1 MKDTEIKRLLSAH
14 FVSVMSIILTTI
26 VPPFFLENFSVLGTH
41 LIWLCICSICV
52 TTVNIIL
59 YIILK
64 PNPSSKRISF
74 AHKVT
79 KFLKCCVVFFI
90 SCILFHGIIVLYG
103 APLIESVLETFLF
116 AVLLSTFT
124 TLHCL
129 CMLGPNIQAWIRVF
143 SKNGSGPFPVPSELP
158 LATWLASLLHLCG
171 YTGIGSSLHTKADNG
186 CREKRMTSDLR
197 MLKILTPP
205 MRGREG
211 TEDVVSPPRPLSLP
225 SEA

>member
-1 MKDTEIKRLLSAH
+1 MKDTEIKRLLCAH
-14 FVSVMSIILTTI
+14 VISVLSIILTTI
-26 VPPFFLENFSVLGTH
+26 VPPLFLENFSVLGTH

-79 KFLKCCVVFFI
+79 RFLKCCVFFFI

-103 APLIESVLETFLF
+103 APLVESVLETFLF

-129 CMLGPNIQAWIRVF
+129 CMLGPNIQAWIKVF
-143 SKNGSGPFPVPSELP
+143 SKNGAMSIWDNSLQITTMCTIVGAWFGAFPIP
-158 LATWLASLLHLCG
+158 LDWDRPWQIWPISCSLGATFG
-171 YTGIGSSLHTKADNG
+171 YVAGLIIAPLWIYWNRKQ
-186 CREKRMTSDLR
+186 
-197 MLKILTPP
+197 LTYKS
-205 MRGREG
+205 R
-211 TEDVVSPPRPLSLP
+211 
-225 SEA
+225 

>member
-14 FVSVMSIILTTI
+14 IVSVLSIILTTI
-26 VPPFFLENFSVLGTH
+26 VPPLFLENFSVLGTH

-79 KFLKCCVVFFI
+79 KFLKCCVFFFI

-129 CMLGPNIQAWIRVF
+129 CMLGPNFQAWIRVF
-143 SKNGSGPFPVPSELP
+143 SKNGAMSIWDNSLQITTMCSIVGAWFGAFPIP
-158 LATWLASLLHLCG
+158 LDWDRPWQIWPISCSLGATFG
-171 YTGIGSSLHTKADNG
+171 YVAGLIIAPLWIYWNRKQ
-186 CREKRMTSDLR
+186 
-197 MLKILTPP
+197 LTYKS
-205 MRGREG
+205 R
-211 TEDVVSPPRPLSLP
+211 
-225 SEA
+225 

>member
-14 FVSVMSIILTTI
+14 IVSVLSISLTTI
-26 VPPFFLENFSVLGTH
+26 VPPLFLENFSVLGTH

-79 KFLKCCVVFFI
+79 KFLKCCVFFFI

-143 SKNGSGPFPVPSELP
+143 SKNGAMSIWDNSLQITTMCSIVGAWLGAFPIP
-158 LATWLASLLHLCG
+158 LDWDRPWQIWPISCSLGATFG
-171 YTGIGSSLHTKADNG
+171 YVAGLIIAPLWIYWNRKQ
-186 CREKRMTSDLR
+186 
-197 MLKILTPP
+197 LTYKS
-205 MRGREG
+205 R
-211 TEDVVSPPRPLSLP
+211 
-225 SEA
+225 

>member
-14 FVSVMSIILTTI
+14 IVSVLSIILTTI
-26 VPPFFLENFSVLGTH
+26 VPPLFLENFSVLGTH

-79 KFLKCCVVFFI
+79 KFLKCCVFFFI

-143 SKNGSGPFPVPSELP
+143 SKNGAMSIWDNSLQITTMCSIVGAWFGAFPIP
-158 LATWLASLLHLCG
+158 LDWDRPWQIWPISCSLGATFG
-171 YTGIGSSLHTKADNG
+171 YVAGLIIAPLWIYWNRKQ
-186 CREKRMTSDLR
+186 
-197 MLKILTPP
+197 LTYKS
-205 MRGREG
+205 R
-211 TEDVVSPPRPLSLP
+211 
-225 SEA
+225 

>member
-1 MKDTEIKRLLSAH
+1 MKDTEIKRLLSANV
-14 FVSVMSIILTTI
+14 VSVLSIILTTT
-26 VPPFFLENFSVLGTH
+26 VPPLFLENFSVLGTH

-79 KFLKCCVVFFI
+79 RFLKCCVFFFI

-143 SKNGSGPFPVPSELP
+143 SKNGAMSIWDNSLQITTMCSIVGAWFGAFPIP
-158 LATWLASLLHLCG
+158 LDWDRPWQIWPISCSLGATFG
-171 YTGIGSSLHTKADNG
+171 YVAGLIIAPLWIYWNRKQ
-186 CREKRMTSDLR
+186 
-197 MLKILTPP
+197 LTYKS
-205 MRGREG
+205 R
-211 TEDVVSPPRPLSLP
+211 
-225 SEA
+225 

>member
-14 FVSVMSIILTTI
+14 IVSVLSIILTTI
-26 VPPFFLENFSVLGTH
+26 VPPLFLENFSVLGTH

-79 KFLKCCVVFFI
+79 KFLKCCVFFFI

-143 SKNGSGPFPVPSELP
+143 SKNGAMSIWDNSLQITTMCSIVGAWLGAFPIP
-158 LATWLASLLHLCG
+158 LDWDRPWQIWPISCSLGATFG
-171 YTGIGSSLHTKADNG
+171 YVAGLIIAPLWIYWNRKQ
-186 CREKRMTSDLR
+186 
-197 MLKILTPP
+197 LTYKS
-205 MRGREG
+205 R
-211 TEDVVSPPRPLSLP
+211 
-225 SEA
+225 